1 MAERGIPGRRQLRS
15 ACGLLLLAIFGA
27 VSAYG
32 QTPQEKAAAFAAIKA
47 KWESLPG
54 VDSAADNTEL
64 LAFLRTRPEFSDSG
78 IVEGSSCVWATF
90 NDGRLLILANN
101 FDLLNPA

>member
-54 VDSAADNTEL
+54 VDSVCVGYIQR
-64 LAFLRTRPEFSDSG
+64 RT
-78 IVEGSSCVWATF
+78 
-90 NDGRLLILANN
+90 
-101 FDLLNPA
+101 PAHTC